1 MMIKRSWVVFAAT
14 LWSIMPASRA
24 AALKYKPKPEETLS
38 HIALIHYGDPKK
50 FVYLTAVNGLSDPDK
65 LPGGKTFWIPTVWKY
80 RLKKGDSLS
89 SIATRYLKDS
99 SRSEFLAWLNRIRH
113 PKDLKSGALINIPF
127 LIRHRVQQGQTMV
140 DVARRYYF
148 KSKPTGLLRK
158 FNGKRT
164 NALKPGEM
172 VLIPIFDSQ
181 ASFDK
186 VKERLKGYQEREAKV
201 AAKARERTQQ
211 QADVKSSAAAA
222 SSQETKSDGR
232 KSSVAAVARI
242 LEADGGD
249 KNDRVTPAGDAV
261 LIRKGF
267 TFYRNG
273 EYDLARANLMRVL
286 EKDKLSQADEAEA
299 REILACCLVALDRNQ
314 EAEHEFVRLLMV
326 APERTLDPVTTSPK
340 ILDVFKRAR
349 GAR

>member
-1 MMIKRSWVVFAAT
+1 MRIKRSWIVFAAAVW
-14 LWSIMPASRA
+14 LMLPASRA
-24 AALKYKPKPEETLS
+24 VALKYKPKTEETLS
-38 HIALIHYGDPKK
+38 HVALIHYGDPRKY
-50 FVYLTAVNGLSDPDK
+50 VYIAAVNGLSDPDK
-65 LPGGKTFWIPTVWKY
+65 LTQGKTLWIPTVWKY

-89 SIATRYLKDS
+89 AIATRFLKDS
-99 SRSEFLAWLNRIRH
+99 KHSEFLAWLNRIQH
-113 PKDLKSGALINIPF
+113 PKDLKSGALVNIPF

-186 VKERLKGYQEREAKV
+186 VKERLRGYQEREAKV
-201 AAKARERTQQ
+201 AAAARERTQQ
-211 QADVKSSAAAA
+211 QAAVKSSAAAA
-222 SSQETKSDGR
+222 SGLDTKSDDR
-232 KSSVAAVARI
+232 KSSVAAVVKI
-242 LEADGGD
+242 LEADSSD
-249 KNDRVTPAGDAV
+249 MNDRVTPAGDAV

-267 TFYRNG
+267 TLYRNG

-299 REILACCLVALDRNQ
+299 REILACCLVALDRNK